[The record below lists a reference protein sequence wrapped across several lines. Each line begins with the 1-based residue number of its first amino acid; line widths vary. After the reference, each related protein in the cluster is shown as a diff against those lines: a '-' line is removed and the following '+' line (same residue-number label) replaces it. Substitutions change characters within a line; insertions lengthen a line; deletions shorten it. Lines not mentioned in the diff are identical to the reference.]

1 MPEQILASP
10 SLPDLAAAMEAYQW
24 AYTHTLRQLHAAQ
37 AVQADTYAAELRL
50 RHVLRRARLDVARA
64 WVAVCEAECAWDD
77 AIETARGETRE

>member
-10 SLPDLAAAMEAYQW
+10 SLPDLAASMEAYQW
-24 AYTHTLRQLHAAQ
+24 AYTHTLRAMHAAQ
-37 AVQADTYAAELRL
+37 AVQTSTYAAELRL

-77 AIETARGETRE
+77 AVEAARAEVGE